1 MQQHS
6 NNFSQY
12 ANRDF
17 LNFKHFWALSK
28 KPHPGLRTS
37 SALEANHFS
46 SSGKPV
52 RLQRQTSSAQEVNQF
67 GSRSKSVRLK
77 RKTSLGISDTSSKQ
91 TSYPWSKV
99 SPRQRLCVQF
109 FISITQKCPFIKL
122 QNISSPTF
130 FEISF

>member
-6 NNFSQY
+6 NNFFTVCQSRFYEFQ
-12 ANRDF
+12 
-17 LNFKHFWALSK
+17 ALLGTIK

-37 SALEANHFS
+37 SALEANQFS

-52 RLQRQTSSAQEVNQF
+52 RLQRQTSFAQEANQF
-67 GSRSKSVRLK
+67 GSRGKPVRLK
-77 RKTSLGISDTSSKQ
+77 RKTSLEISDTLSKQ

-130 FEISF
+130 FERSF